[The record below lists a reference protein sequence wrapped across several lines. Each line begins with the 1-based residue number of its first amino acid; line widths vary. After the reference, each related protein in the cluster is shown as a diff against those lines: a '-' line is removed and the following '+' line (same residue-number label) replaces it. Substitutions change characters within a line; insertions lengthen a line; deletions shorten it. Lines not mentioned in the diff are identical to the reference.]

1 MGEEA
6 RSAEERK
13 EGKSSQKAKAAGVGV
28 GGSPGHSGKL
38 PHFLMTFV
46 RAGGGGQS

>member
-13 EGKSSQKAKAAGVGV
+13 EGKSSQKAK
-28 GGSPGHSGKL
+28 GGTAQGTNEKL
-38 PHFLMTFV
+38 PPI
-46 RAGGGGQS
+46 S